1 MVKKIYVQP
10 RIVAV
15 PLCGESIMIEYS
27 KAQNGCEE
35 AIKGIRE
42 ENETTD
48 IELN

>member
-27 KAQNGCEE
+27 KAQNGSEE
-35 AIKGIRE
+35 TIKGIRKK
-42 ENETTD
+42 NQTTY
-48 IELN
+48 IELK